1 MPEWIWMIGLFVQ
14 GFACICIGY
23 RMGTSDSKCR
33 FVPTQET
40 WLELEKYRWDN
51 PINGGKNND

>member
-1 MPEWIWMIGLFVQ
+1 MCV
-14 GFACICIGY
+14 GY
-23 RMGTSDSKCR
+23 RMGTNDGKCE

-51 PINGGKNND
+51 PIKGGKNND